1 MRLSSLVA
9 ELMTHA
15 FKQKV
20 RCKSWFPRRITSV
33 IASRWDVSVVE
44 KGHVVVFK
52 YRTMS
57 VSSTKDGIVDKIALM
72 MEAVRTSETSVYFN
86 KTTRRYISYSPPWE
100 HELSLVENRSITMR
114 VPSVATW
121 SWRLEP
127 IGFRNFCWSSVIM
140 HASPNYGPP

>member
-9 ELMTHA
+9 ELVTQA

-33 IASRWDVSVVE
+33 IASRLDVSVVE

-72 MEAVRTSETSVYFN
+72 LEAVRTSEMSVYFN
-86 KTTRRYISYSPPWE
+86 KTTRRYIPDGCYLHTRRRENMNS
-100 HELSLVENRSITMR
+100 HSLRTDPSQCEYLPLPRGPEGWNRLGSET
-114 VPSVATW
+114 SD
-121 SWRLEP
+121 
-127 IGFRNFCWSSVIM
+127 
-140 HASPNYGPP
+140 GPV